1 MSLDSFFFL
10 IKTSF
15 TNLFRN
21 RIFTVASVL
30 ALTVCMS
37 LIGTSFIFLQ
47 NVNAIIDS
55 LGKQN
60 QLVIYVDENMTSEE
74 LTEYGNALN
83 QIDNIVTPITYKS
96 KEQAMEEYKSSFGEE
111 YSEITEGLDPS
122 ILRNSFIIEMKDFT
136 KYDQTLFEIQKIE
149 GAANIVQ
156 KKEVIDSL
164 SNIKDILMFLFAV
177 AILFLLVVSFLVI
190 GSTVKSE
197 IASRKNEIYI
207 MKYCGASD
215 LFVKFPFFLEGIFI
229 GIISGILGFF
239 ALNILYYYIFYQI
252 IMELAFITPVS
263 FLDNFSA
270 MLLIFIIGG
279 AIIGGFGMIMPLHKY
294 LNNESS
300 DLT

>member
-10 IKTSF
+10 IRTSF
-15 TNLFRN
+15 SNLFRN
-21 RIFTVASVL
+21 RIFTTASVL
-30 ALTVCMS
+30 VLTVCMS
-37 LIGTSFIFLQ
+37 LVGTALIFLQ
-47 NVNAIIDS
+47 NVNAIINN

-60 QLVIYVDENMTSEE
+60 QLVIYVDENMNSEE
-74 LTEYGNALN
+74 LTEYGNALSK
-83 QIDNIVTPITYKS
+83 IDNIVTPITYKS

-164 SNIKDILMFLFAV
+164 SNIKDIIMFLFAV
-177 AILFLLVVSFLVI
+177 SVIFLLAVSLLVI

-197 IASRKNEIYI
+197 IAARKNEIYI

-215 LFVKFPFFLEGIFI
+215 IFVKFPFFLEGIFI
-229 GIISGILGFF
+229 GIISGIIGFF
-239 ALNILYYYIFYQI
+239 TLNILYYYIFYQI

-263 FLDNFSA
+263 FLDNFSV
-270 MLLIFIIGG
+270 MFLVFIVGG
-279 AIIGGFGMIMPLHKY
+279 AIIGGFGMIIPLNKY
-294 LNNESS
+294 LNKDAGER
-300 DLT
+300 L

>member
-1 MSLDSFFFL
+1 MKLNRYGYLIGEGFRNIFIHGFMSFASITIIMACL
-10 IKTSF
+10 IVMGSF
-15 TNLFRN
+15 TLLDININ
-21 RIFTVASVL
+21 NMIDE
-30 ALTVCMS
+30 
-37 LIGTSFIFLQ
+37 IG
-47 NVNAIIDS
+47 D
-55 LGKQN
+55 QN
-60 QLVIYVDENMTSEE
+60 QILAYVDENMTSEE